1 MIIIPYYFHFKI
13 QFTNLLKSQTVLFF
27 FLFSLSEAHTDNRRT
42 DMKEENVLFNDTL
55 NTFYF
60 WLYGVKQVVK
70 LHSDSERENLPLPHG
85 LLLPISSKGSF
96 ICTGQ
101 HIPQPILTGALAVR
115 RNSSMG
121 PPQRIDLMTHHTMM
135 FTWDVE
141 DILKQVW

>member
-70 LHSDSERENLPLPHG
+70 LHSDSERENLLLPHG

-96 ICTGQ
+96 ICT
-101 HIPQPILTGALAVR
+101 IPQDSTYHSLYL
-115 RNSSMG
+115 
-121 PPQRIDLMTHHTMM
+121 QEHWL
-135 FTWDVE
+135 
-141 DILKQVW
+141 